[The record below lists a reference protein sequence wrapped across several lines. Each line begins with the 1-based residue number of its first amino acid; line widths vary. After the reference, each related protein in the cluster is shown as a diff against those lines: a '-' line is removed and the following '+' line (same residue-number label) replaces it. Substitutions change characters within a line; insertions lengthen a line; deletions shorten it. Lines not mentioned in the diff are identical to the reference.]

1 MLKSTTINEAFV
13 IKFAASGHILHFQ
26 GVMRVL
32 ENGCLDA
39 GNGQFYRPKHW
50 FRTLEEAQEAYRVAV
65 EYTIRSRLKQ
75 VDELKKRL
83 DKPKIDLRVVK

>member
-1 MLKSTTINEAFV
+1 MLNSTTINEAFV
-13 IKFAASGHILHFQ
+13 IKFAASGHILHLQ
-26 GVMRVL
+26 GPMRLL
-32 ENGCLDA
+32 EDGSLNA
-39 GNGQFYRPKHW
+39 GTGQFYRPKHW
-50 FRTLEEAQEAYRVAV
+50 CRTLEEAQEAYRVAV